1 MVIGRRLV
9 SLFCHLLELCCSRVL
24 PFDGVG
30 SGNTFGGGGVFR
42 GNVSSPASYVI
53 LLFPSFLFSGFP
65 FLFLVVFALSGYL
78 LIVIFR
84 DVENGFA
91 DCNFLRCRERF
102 C

>member
-1 MVIGRRLV
+1 MV
-9 SLFCHLLELCCSRVL
+9 SLFCHLLELCCFLVL

-42 GNVSSPASYVI
+42 GNASSPASYVVH
-53 LLFPSFLFSGFP
+53 LFPSFLFSDFP
-65 FLFLVVFALSGYL
+65 FLFLVVFALSGCL

-84 DVENGFA
+84 DVENDFA
-91 DCNFLRCRERF
+91 DCNFLRCIERF